1 MRVSTQMA
9 LIQSNTIPEHPTPHT
24 PRPAAPFPLSHT
36 PSHFP
41 PILKKRG
48 NILLFK
54 FMGYPNILPLTHLT
68 RPILPLTTFLL
79 STSMPASSPTLSPVG
94 FLFSLLFVLI
104 DIEII
109 HQTIHF
115 NFDTLHSFAEEV
127 DSLFQI
133 TFFCLYGFM

>member
-1 MRVSTQMA
+1 MPRRVGTQKA
-9 LIQSNTIPEHPTPHT
+9 VGSKAIERSQPHILPPVSPHPLPH
-24 PRPAAPFPLSHT
+24 PF
-36 PSHFP
+36 HFP

-68 RPILPLTTFLL
+68 RPILPLTAFLL

-94 FLFSLLFVLI
+94 SLFSLLFVLI

-109 HQTIHF
+109 HQTIHSHF
-115 NFDTLHSFAEEV
+115 NTLYSFIEEV